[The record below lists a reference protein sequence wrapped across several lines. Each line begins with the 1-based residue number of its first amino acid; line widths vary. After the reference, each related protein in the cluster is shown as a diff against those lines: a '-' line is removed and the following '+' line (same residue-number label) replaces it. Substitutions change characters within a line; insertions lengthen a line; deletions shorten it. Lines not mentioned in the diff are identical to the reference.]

1 MLSILIP
8 IYNFDVRAFVTQL
21 SDQAQKLSV
30 AAEIIC
36 LDDLSE
42 PAFKKLNADL
52 STIPLVKYI
61 ESETN
66 LGRSAVRNKLAELS
80 SYEHLLFLDCDG
92 ECVTDDYLQ
101 QFISQIQNYDVIYG
115 GRVYQEVKPIDDNL
129 HFHWYCG
136 TAREEILVEV
146 RNANPYKTFMTNNF
160 LIRKEVYDQVKMD
173 ESIVGYGHE
182 DTFFAIE
189 LKAKGFKIKHIDNP
203 VKHIGIETT
212 DVFLE
217 KSENGVK
224 NLAFLMRER
233 KVDDSIKLVRYYHL
247 ATKFA
252 LMPLVRAF
260 IKFRLSAIKQNF
272 HSPTPNLLWFDL
284 WKLVKLDEYL
294 KA

>member
-8 IYNFDVRAFVTQL
+8 IYNFDVRAFVKQL
-21 SDQAQKLSV
+21 SDQAQQLSV
-30 AAEIIC
+30 ETEIIC

-80 SYEHLLFLDCDG
+80 SYEHLLYLDCDG
-92 ECVTDDYLQ
+92 ECVNDDYLQ
-101 QFISQIQNYDVIYG
+101 QYIAQIQDYDVIYG
-115 GRVYQEVKPIDDNL
+115 GRIYQEFRPVDDNL

-146 RNANPYKTFMTNNF
+146 RSANPYKTFMTNNF
-160 LIRKEVYDQVKMD
+160 LIRKAVYDQVKMD

-203 VKHIGIETT
+203 IKHIGIETT
-212 DVFLE
+212 EVFLE

-224 NLAFLMRER
+224 NLAFLMHEQ

-260 IKFRLSAIKQNF
+260 IKFRLTAIKQNF
-272 HSPTPNLLWFDL
+272 HSSTPNLLWFDL